1 MPKYY
6 ERLTSR
12 NHELY
17 ASNYLLDSL
26 EFKTI
31 CKKIARELRFIP
43 KSGTVSDSGLIG
55 VSSLGINII
64 PTHLD
69 DVLTSGELGYK
80 FVPTNRLKAFP
91 IKLANF
97 AYRAVV
103 GVYNYVDH
111 VDGTNVYLYVT
122 LMSREDGNVFVQ
134 IYQDDFV

>member
-80 FVPTNRLKAFP
+80 FVPTNQLKAFP

-122 LMSREDGNVFVQ
+122 LMSREDGNVLVQ

>member
-1 MPKYY
+1 MPKYD
-6 ERLTSR
+6 ERLTFR
-12 NHELY
+12 NHKLY
-17 ASNYLLDSL
+17 ASSYLLDSL
-26 EFKTI
+26 EFKTL

-43 KSGTVSDSGLIG
+43 KSGTVSDLGLIG
-55 VSSLGINII
+55 VSSLGINAI
-64 PTHLD
+64 PTYLD

-122 LMSREDGNVFVQ
+122 LMNREDGNVLVQ

>member
-12 NHELY
+12 NRELY

-43 KSGTVSDSGLIG
+43 KSGTVSDLGLIG

-64 PTHLD
+64 STHLD
-69 DVLTSGELGYK
+69 DVLTSGELGYR

-111 VDGTNVYLYVT
+111 VDGINVYLYVT
-122 LMSREDGNVFVQ
+122 LMNREDGNVLVQ